1 MNLFKINNE
10 YIATN
15 AREESF
21 TKAILDTSKKMA
33 NLSSDDELHFD
44 PYEYLVELLIERGF
58 EVWDFFRRGHKEVQ
72 IVVRVAATFV
82 YTHLQLFKVVC
93 FKTDQFSS

>member
-15 AREESF
+15 ASEESF

-33 NLSSDDELHFD
+33 NLSGDDELHFD
-44 PYEYLVELLIERGF
+44 PYEYLVELLIARGF
-58 EVWDFFRRGHKEVQ
+58 KVWDFFEGDIRK
-72 IVVRVAATFV
+72 
-82 YTHLQLFKVVC
+82 FKL
-93 FKTDQFSS
+93 